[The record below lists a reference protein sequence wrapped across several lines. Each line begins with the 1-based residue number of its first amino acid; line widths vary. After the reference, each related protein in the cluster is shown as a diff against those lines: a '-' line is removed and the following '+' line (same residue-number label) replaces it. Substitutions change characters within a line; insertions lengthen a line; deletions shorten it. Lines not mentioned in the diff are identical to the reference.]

1 MCDSREGER
10 ERGRELYPLDPV
22 KPLPH
27 PQRAICLMKMENRV
41 RRPRR
46 RKPRPTPISPVP
58 GQPPPG
64 RIPPRRLPPG
74 RFPLGQ
80 FPPGQFPT
88 LTIAPQTIPTRTIAN
103 NDNCP
108 PENSHSGEFP
118 TLTIAP
124 QTIPTR
130 TIPNHEINKYITNAR
145 ESRTKILV
153 VRIFN
158 FAITF
163 FSGEL
168 GLLVMLI

>member
-1 MCDSREGER
+1 MFHQYLGCFLSSNCLERSYVIWVLYEKGLRLRTSAVNSRFPDNSPPDDYPPEDS
-10 ERGRELYPLDPV
+10 PSDNS
-22 KPLPH
+22 H
-27 PQRAICLMKMENRV
+27 PDN
-41 RRPRR
+41 
-46 RKPRPTPISPVP
+46 S
-58 GQPPPG
+58 QPWQL
-64 RIPPRRLPPG
+64 PPRTIPTRTIANHDNCPPENCHSG
-74 RFPLGQ
+74 E
-80 FPPGQFPT
+80 FPT

-103 NDNCP
+103 PDNCP
-108 PENSHSGEFP
+108 PGEFP
-118 TLTIAP
+118 L
-124 QTIPTR
+124 R